1 MNKAPPQHKNKILE
15 VEQINNNED
24 LKEDEDYDDMYDEE
38 IEFEKSEENVL
49 MIQKCLLD
57 YVNMKSLTL
66 CEYLSINRLREFL
79 EG

>member
-1 MNKAPPQHKNKILE
+1 M
-15 VEQINNNED
+15 NNNED
-24 LKEDEDYDDMYDEE
+24 LKEDEVYDDMYDEE